1 MGSDA
6 EDEGVWIKHIDIV
19 RMKDDL
25 GSLKNKLKQ
34 TKGYSSSSVYILDF
48 NLKKISLK
56 YKYQENSLLL

>member
-19 RMKDDL
+19 RMKNDL

-48 NLKKISLK
+48 N
-56 YKYQENSLLL
+56 